1 MPELL
6 LWWHSVQNVMTPAQW
21 GWGIAAA
28 LMVGMSKT
36 GVPGLGILVVN
47 LLVLGFGGWESVGLM
62 LPMLIFGDLFAVVWY
77 KRHADWKMLA
87 RLLPW
92 VLGGLAIGFV
102 ALKFI
107 GQNDQTKLWMNPIIG
122 SLVLLMLVFH
132 LLEKKLGS
140 WLTGKSGA
148 GLTGVAAG
156 FTTTVS
162 NAAGPIMSIF
172 LTAQRFP
179 KEQFMGTIAWY
190 FFTINLT
197 KVPLF
202 ILQDDMLTLGTLKI
216 AASLFPAI
224 LIGAFAGKWLFTRI
238 PQALFTGTILA
249 LAGIGAAHLVIDNLL
264 KLLRP

>member
-1 MPELL
+1 MPEL
-6 LWWHSVQNVMTPAQW
+6 TIAQW
-21 GWGIAAA
+21 LFGSAAA

-36 GVPGLGILVVN
+36 GIPGMGILVVN

-77 KRHADWKMLA
+77 KRHADWKMLV

-92 VLGGLAIGFV
+92 IVIGLAIGFV
-102 ALKFI
+102 ALKII
-107 GQNDQTKLWMNPIIG
+107 GQNDQSKLWMNPIIG

-190 FFTINLT
+190 FFTINLM

-202 ILQDDMLTLGTLKI
+202 ALQNDMLTRYSLLVDVC
-216 AASLFPAI
+216 LFPGI
-224 LIGAFAGKWLFTRI
+224 LIGVFIGKWIFTRI
-238 PQALFTGTILA
+238 PQKLFTGTILT
-249 LAGIGAAHLVIDNLL
+249 LAGIGAAHLVIDNVI
-264 KLLRP
+264 KLLR